1 MTIYTNFDKEVINYK
16 TIALK
21 RTAQH
26 YKQIA
31 EMLTSDEVQ
40 EVFKKYAGKTYSKR
54 LLNDLVKVAGEH
66 FYFDTQF
73 GGVYMY
79 CTFYD
84 TRCIETSETGLDYP
98 IYVKGRYDIKYISID
113 TGSKELLTLLP
124 EQMQISAKY
133 YQEKYEKLIKDINS
147 IDLITNE
154 FQKIVNRYNEFQND
168 ISYEVRKELK
178 LDLQI
183 TN

>member
-1 MTIYTNFDKEVINYK
+1 MTIYTNFDKEVIEYK

-26 YKQIA
+26 YKQVA
-31 EMLTSDEVQ
+31 EILSSDKVQ

-84 TRCIETSETGLDYP
+84 TRCIETSETGLSYP
-98 IYVKGRYDIKYISID
+98 IWVKGRYDIGYISINAR
-113 TGSKELLTLLP
+113 SKKLQTSLT
-124 EQMQISAKY
+124 EQIKESAKY
-133 YQEKYEKLIKDINS
+133 YQDKYEKLTKDIDA

-154 FQKIVNRYNEFQND
+154 FQKIVNRYNEFEND
-168 ISYEVRKELK
+168 ISYEVRNELK
-178 LDLQI
+178 LNLQI

>member
-16 TIALK
+16 TLALK

-31 EMLTSDEVQ
+31 KILASDEVQ
-40 EVFKKYAGKTYSKR
+40 EVFKKYAGKMYSKR

-66 FYFDTQF
+66 FYFDTRL

-84 TRCIETSETGLDYP
+84 TRCINTSETGLEYP
-98 IYVKGRYDIKYISID
+98 IYTKGEYDIKYIS
-113 TGSKELLTLLP
+113 TGTNTKVLLPLLP
-124 EQMQISAKY
+124 EQMKISAQY
-133 YQEKYEKLIKDINS
+133 YQEKYEKLTKDINA

-154 FQKIVNRYNEFQND
+154 FQKIVNRYNEFQD
-168 ISYEVRKELK
+168 SISYEVRNEFK
-178 LDLQI
+178 LNLQI

>member
-1 MTIYTNFDKEVINYK
+1 MTIYTNFDKEVIKYK

-31 EMLTSDEVQ
+31 KILASDEVQ

-98 IYVKGRYDIKYISID
+98 IYVKGKYDIKYISID
-113 TGSKELLTLLP
+113 TNGKELLTLLP
-124 EQMQISAKY
+124 EQMKLSAEY
-133 YQEKYEKLIKDINS
+133 YQSKYEKLTKDIEA
-147 IDLITNE
+147 IELITNE
-154 FQKIVNRYNEFQND
+154 FQKIVNRYNEFQD
-168 ISYEVRKELK
+168 SISYEVRNEFK
-178 LDLQI
+178 LNLQI

>member
-1 MTIYTNFDKEVINYK
+1 MTIYTNFDDEVINYK
-16 TIALK
+16 LLVLK

-31 EMLTSDEVQ
+31 KILASDEVQ

-54 LLNDLVKVAGEH
+54 LLNDLIKVAGEH
-66 FYFDTQF
+66 FYFDTQL

-84 TRCIETSETGLDYP
+84 TRCIETSETGLPYP
-98 IYVKGRYDIKYISID
+98 IYTKGKYDIKFISTD
-113 TGSKELLTLLP
+113 THSKELLTLLS
-124 EQMQISAKY
+124 EQMKLSAQY
-133 YQEKYEKLIKDINS
+133 YQEKYEKLVKDINS

-154 FQKIVNRYNEFQND
+154 FQKIVNRYNEFQD
-168 ISYEVRKELK
+168 SISCEVRNEFK
-178 LDLQI
+178 LNLQI

>member
-1 MTIYTNFDKEVINYK
+1 MTIYTNFDTETIKCK

-31 EMLTSDEVQ
+31 RILESAEVQ

-84 TRCIETSETGLDYP
+84 SRCIETSETGLSYP
-98 IYVKGRYDIKYISID
+98 IYVKGRYDIKYISTD
-113 TGSKELLTLLP
+113 THSKELLTLLP
-124 EQMQISAKY
+124 EQMKLSAEY
-133 YQEKYEKLIKDINS
+133 YQEKYEKLTKDIES
-147 IDLITNE
+147 IDLIINE
-154 FQKIVNRYNEFQND
+154 FQKIVNRYNKFQDD
-168 ISYEVRKELK
+168 ISYEVRNEFK
-178 LDLQI
+178 LNLQI

>member
-1 MTIYTNFDKEVINYK
+1 MTIYTNFDKDVINYK

-31 EMLTSDEVQ
+31 KILSSDEVQ
-40 EVFKKYAGKTYSKR
+40 KVFKKYAGKTYSKR

-66 FYFDTQF
+66 FHFDTQF

-84 TRCIETSETGLDYP
+84 SRCIETSETGLKYP
-98 IYVKGRYDIKYISID
+98 IYTKGKYDIKYISTD
-113 TGSKELLTLLP
+113 AHSKELLTLLP
-124 EQMQISAKY
+124 EQIKLSAKY
-133 YQEKYEKLIKDINS
+133 YQDKYEKLTKDIEA

-154 FQKIVNRYNEFQND
+154 FQKIANRYNKFQD
-168 ISYEVRKELK
+168 EVSYEIRNEFK
-178 LDLQI
+178 LNLQI
-183 TN
+183 V

>member
-1 MTIYTNFDKEVINYK
+1 MTIFTNFDKEVINYK

-31 EMLTSDEVQ
+31 KMLASDEVQ

-73 GGVYMY
+73 GVYMY

-84 TRCIETSETGLDYP
+84 TRCIETTETGLKYP
-98 IYVKGRYDIKYISID
+98 IYVKGRYDIKYIS
-113 TGSKELLTLLP
+113 TNTHSKELLTLLP
-124 EQMQISAKY
+124 EQIKLNAKY
-133 YQEKYEKLIKDINS
+133 YQEKYEKLTKDIES

-154 FQKIVNRYNEFQND
+154 FQKIVNRYNEFQD
-168 ISYEVRKELK
+168 SISYEVRNEFK
-178 LDLQI
+178 LNLQI
-183 TN
+183 TD

>member
-1 MTIYTNFDKEVINYK
+1 MTIYTNFDKDVISYK

-31 EMLTSDEVQ
+31 EMLASDEVQ

-98 IYVKGRYDIKYISID
+98 VYVKGKYDIKCISID
-113 TGSKELLTLLP
+113 YNGKELLTLLP
-124 EQMQISAKY
+124 EQMKISAKY
-133 YQEKYEKLIKDINS
+133 YQDKYEKLTKDIEA

-154 FQKIVNRYNEFQND
+154 FQKIVNRYNKFQDD
-168 ISYEVRKELK
+168 ISYEVRKEFK
-178 LDLQI
+178 LNLQI
-183 TN
+183 TD

>member
-1 MTIYTNFDKEVINYK
+1 MTIYTNFDDEVISYK

-31 EMLTSDEVQ
+31 KILSSDEVQ

-66 FYFDTQF
+66 FYFDTQL

-84 TRCIETSETGLDYP
+84 TRCIETSETGLAYP
-98 IYVKGRYDIKYISID
+98 IYVKGKYDIKYIS
-113 TGSKELLTLLP
+113 TGTNTKVLLTLLS
-124 EQMQISAKY
+124 EQMKLSAEY
-133 YQEKYEKLIKDINS
+133 YQEKYEKLTKDIEA
-147 IDLITNE
+147 IDLIINE
-154 FQKIVNRYNEFQND
+154 FQKIVNRYNKFQDD
-168 ISYEVRKELK
+168 ISYEVRKEFK
-178 LDLQI
+178 LNLQI
-183 TN
+183 TD